1 METQNQHQAP
11 VPDVT
16 SGHKLPRP
24 LQAVTERFQQFGCAM
39 VENAQEMAR
48 EIRYKRPSRRMVR
61 ILLIG
66 LITSVSLAICTGL
79 TVADNRV
86 AIYEDGEL
94 YYRYTAHSELEDI
107 LEEQEL
113 TVGADDVCRFSGF
126 NSEHEASLV
135 IKHAFPLTVTADG
148 ETQELVMAEGT
159 VRDALREAGVEYSED
174 DLINVSLA
182 EQVAPDMA
190 ITVNRVTYQT
200 TEVTEEIPYET
211 QRPDYDC
218 PDNQREMV
226 MQSGKNGEQVRTLRT
241 RYVDGEEME
250 TETVKLT
257 VTEEPVTEVIEYRA
271 KVSWG
276 GSVLKYDSSDLQ
288 LDENG
293 IPLNYKYKVTGK
305 ATAYSALGRPT
316 SLVPG
321 CVAMD
326 LSKFPKGTKLYIR
339 TPSGSYI
346 YGYSK
351 VADTGAFVHNGS
363 GVLVDLFFN
372 TYEESV
378 RFGAKTV
385 DVYVLE

>member
-1 METQNQHQAP
+1 MEQHNQPQAA
-11 VPDVT
+11 VPETVSTPKWRALAGAAAD
-16 SGHKLPRP
+16 
-24 LQAVTERFQQFGCAM
+24 RFQQFGGAM
-39 VENAQEMAR
+39 VENARDLAR
-48 EIRYKRPSRRMVR
+48 TAARRPSRRMARV
-61 ILLIG
+61 LLIG
-66 LITSVSLAICTGL
+66 LIASVALAVCTGL
-79 TVADNRV
+79 TVAENRI

-94 YYRYTAHSELEDI
+94 YYRYTAHSQLEDI
-107 LEEQEL
+107 LQEHEL
-113 TVGADDVCRFSGF
+113 EIGADDVCRFSGF
-126 NSEHEASLV
+126 NSENKASLV

-148 ETQELVMAEGT
+148 ETREIVLAEGT
-159 VRDALREAGVEYSED
+159 VKDALQKAGVTYSED
-174 DLINVSLA
+174 DLINVSLSEPA
-182 EQVAPDMA
+182 APDME
-190 ITVNRVTYQT
+190 IRVSRVTYQT

-211 QRPDYDC
+211 ERPDHDC
-218 PDNQREMV
+218 PSNQREMV
-226 MQSGKNGEQVRTLRT
+226 TQKGKNGEQVRTLRT
-241 RYVDGEEME
+241 RYVEGQEME
-250 TETVKLT
+250 TETVGLT
-257 VTEEPVTEVIEYRA
+257 VTREPVTEVIEYRA

-316 SLVPG
+316 KLVPG

-326 LSKFPKGTKLYIR
+326 LRKFPKGTKLYIR
-339 TPSGSYI
+339 TPSGSYV
-346 YGYSK
+346 YGYAK
-351 VADTGAFVHNGS
+351 VADTGLFAYNGS